1 MTRDDYQQMRS
12 MYADVDELCQSVEG
26 AASDAETE
34 ERLRSL
40 VGLFRDQQR
49 EPEQIRSFVQ
59 HLGVQDE
66 VIARVMGEAPSGEDA
81 EDGTGIA

>member
-1 MTRDDYQQMRS
+1 MRS
-12 MYADVDELCQSVEG
+12 MYADVDDLCQDVEG
-26 AASDAETE
+26 AASEAETE

-59 HLGVQDE
+59 HLGVQDG
-66 VIARVMGEAPSGEDA
+66 VIARVLGEAPPAGDA
-81 EDGTGIA
+81 DDGSGIA

>member
-12 MYADVDELCQSVEG
+12 MYADVDDLCQDVEG
-26 AASDAETE
+26 AASEAETE

-59 HLGVQDE
+59 HLGVQDG
-66 VIARVMGEAPSGEDA
+66 VIARVLGVAPPAGEAD
-81 EDGTGIA
+81 DGSGIA

>member
-12 MYADVDELCQSVEG
+12 MYADVDELCQGVEG
-26 AASDAETE
+26 AASDAEAE
-34 ERLRSL
+34 ERLRRL

-59 HLGVQDE
+59 HLGVE
-66 VIARVMGEAPSGEDA
+66 EGVIGRVLGEAPSSEDA

>member
-12 MYADVDELCQSVEG
+12 MYADVDDLCQGVEG
-26 AASDAETE
+26 AASEAETE

-49 EPEQIRSFVQ
+49 EPEQISSFVR
-59 HLGVQDE
+59 HLGVRDD
-66 VIARVMGEAPSGEDA
+66 VIGRVLGEAPPADDA
-81 EDGTGIA
+81 DDGSGIA